1 MNNKKEFYFI
11 ELKGKNIIQ
20 ACKQI
25 NQTIEYFYKNFTKH
39 IKDSDLIAIIIP
51 TKNSIPKLKSD
62 PQYLKL
68 SKKVKNNIRIKS
80 RIMEID
86 I

>member
-1 MNNKKEFYFI
+1 MKVGVSWSE
-11 ELKGKNIIQ
+11 
-20 ACKQI
+20 
-25 NQTIEYFYKNFTKH
+25 KNFIKH
-39 IKDSDLIAIIIP
+39 IQDSDLIAIIIP
-51 TKNSIPKLKSD
+51 TKNSVPKLKSD

-68 SKKVKNNIRIKS
+68 SKKVKNNIKIKS